1 VQAII
6 TEVGVL
12 RPPFDRA
19 IAQAFSEVAPPIPV

>member
-12 RPPFDRA
+12 RPPLQQS
-19 IAQAFSEVAPPIPV
+19 IAQALGQVVEPLPG